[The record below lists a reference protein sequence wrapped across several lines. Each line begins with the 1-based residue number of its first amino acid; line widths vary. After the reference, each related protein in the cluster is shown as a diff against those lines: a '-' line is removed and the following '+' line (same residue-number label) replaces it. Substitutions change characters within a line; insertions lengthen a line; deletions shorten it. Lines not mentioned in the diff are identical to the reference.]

1 MEITLTP
8 DQKDIIQH
16 EIDNGRLQSPEEA
29 IEQALAQWEER
40 RRDLIDLLS
49 ALDEAE
55 EDFKTGR
62 YVECTEETLPQIKAE
77 ILRNAGIGS
86 VAAAKCGISSEEERR
101 ETWTR
106 LFATS
111 PKTARRRRNDGW
123 SPSFN
128 DSTNLLP
135 LHFWQKTRRP
145 SQRPQKRCVWAIC
158 DSLYSPEICRAHRPC
173 HARKEGFGD
182 CLGGVGLLP
191 LLH

>member
-55 EDFKTGR
+55 EDFKAGR

-86 VAAAKCGISSEEERR
+86 VAAAK
-101 ETWTR
+101 
-106 LFATS
+106 
-111 PKTARRRRNDGW
+111 
-123 SPSFN
+123 
-128 DSTNLLP
+128 
-135 LHFWQKTRRP
+135 
-145 SQRPQKRCVWAIC
+145 
-158 DSLYSPEICRAHRPC
+158 
-173 HARKEGFGD
+173 
-182 CLGGVGLLP
+182 
-191 LLH
+191 